1 MCIWQVVQKLLL
13 QHPVD
18 QRVLC
23 NAPREYVEKESAG
36 VRYPGSAIVGNCNV
50 ERTCSVI
57 YVNTHGLLRIAAS
70 EYKHAVVLVARD
82 PDITVGIRAESLCS
96 ERTALVTIGP

>member
-36 VRYPGSAIVGNCNV
+36 VRYPGGAIVGNCNV
-50 ERTCSVI
+50 ERTGSVI
-57 YVNTHGLLRIAAS
+57 RVNIHVLMRIAPQ
-70 EYKHAVVLVARD
+70 EHVHAVILEAGD
-82 PDITVGIRAESLCS
+82 PD
-96 ERTALVTIGP
+96 VTILI